1 MAHAGG
7 MRTEVSIGVP
17 GALGPEAVRVL
28 APRVEA
34 AGFAGLWLNDSPQ
47 GDSLAGLAAA
57 AEVTTHLRLATGVI
71 PIGRRPAET
80 LLEDLR
86 RSGVPEARLT
96 LGIGSGQLR
105 TGAVDAVARELH
117 ALREGSAAAIVIGAL
132 GPRMRRLAAE
142 HADGALLSWLP
153 PDVAEAQ
160 ADELRRFGRVA
171 QGEMPRASLYA
182 RAIVD
187 ESARPVLER
196 EAAQYA
202 SYPAYAANFERLGVA
217 AIDTTLPRP
226 AGTLAEGVAA
236 YAGVDELVLRAIT
249 PTGSLDD
256 LLAFVD
262 AAADQLA

>member
-1 MAHAGG
+1 

-28 APRVEA
+28 APRIEA

-57 AEVTTHLRLATGVI
+57 AEATGHLRLATGVI
-71 PIGRRPAET
+71 PVDRRPGPA

-86 RSGVPEARLT
+86 ASGVPEARLT
-96 LGIGSGQLR
+96 LGVGSGALR
-105 TGAVDAVARELH
+105 RGAVDAVAE
-117 ALREGSAAAIVIGAL
+117 AVGILRQGTSAALVVGAL

-142 HADGALLSWLP
+142 QADGALLSWLP
-153 PDVAEAQ
+153 AAVAAEQ
-160 ADELRRFGRVA
+160 AAELREAGVAA
-171 QGEMPRASLYA
+171 QGEAPRAALYV
-182 RAIVD
+182 RTIVEED
-187 ESARPVLER
+187 ARPVLER

-202 SYPAYAANFERLGVA
+202 SYPAYAANFARLGVE
-217 AIDTTLPRP
+217 AIDTTLPR
-226 AGTLAEGVAA
+226 AGEGLAAGVAS
-236 YAGVDELVLRAIT
+236 YRGVDELVLRAIT

-262 AAADQLA
+262 RAAELLA

>member
-1 MAHAGG
+1 

-34 AGFAGLWLNDSPQ
+34 AGFVGLWLNDSPQ

-57 AEVTTHLRLATGVI
+57 AEATTHLRLATGVI
-71 PIGRRPAET
+71 PVDRRPAPE
-80 LLEDLR
+80 LLVDLQ
-86 RSGVPEARLT
+86 RSGVPANRLT

-105 TGAVDAVARELH
+105 HGAVDAVADAVA
-117 ALREGSAAAIVIGAL
+117 ALRQSTDAAVVVGAL

-153 PDVAEAQ
+153 PDVVTAQ
-160 ADELRRFGRVA
+160 AAELREQGTKA
-171 QGEMPRASLYA
+171 QGELPRVAVYA
-182 RAIVD
+182 RTVVD
-187 ESARPVLER
+187 EAARPVLER

-202 SYPAYAANFERLGVA
+202 SYPAYAANFARLGIDA
-217 AIDTTLPRP
+217 MDTTLPR
-226 AGTLAEGVAA
+226 GGGDLAAGVAA
-236 YAGVDELVLRAIT
+236 YGDADELVLRAIT
-249 PTGSLDD
+249 PTGGLDE

-262 AAADQLA
+262 RAAEQLA